1 MTSFASFKFMALYSL
16 IQFSATV
23 ILYSINSILGDFQV
37 PGHASHERLLR
48 YSSAWGERGFF
59 FQRNKCSLLICGL
72 LYRLFKHV
80 QFLWNDLFLVLP
92 LAFGMSRTGPHERL
106 SIKRP
111 TEALISWN
119 VISSLV
125 SQMSI
130 HLAFQLIAFFGI
142 IYTQQDKGW

>member
-37 PGHASHERLLR
+37 SPCLVH
-48 YSSAWGERGFF
+48 
-59 FQRNKCSLLICGL
+59 RNKCSKLICTCGF
-72 LYRLFKHV
+72 LYHLFKHV

-119 VISSLV
+119 VISSLA